1 MIYTQHIG
9 KLTGHAAP
17 VYALEK
23 GRLPHTIFSGG
34 GDNIVAEWNLKTME
48 PEKFQVKLNFT
59 VYSICHIPEENLL
72 LIGNA
77 VGGIHVID
85 LEKRE
90 EIRYFTVQK
99 KAIFS
104 LKYSSKTGHFYALSA
119 GGVMTV
125 WQLEE
130 FKLLRT
136 LPLCEGKLRDMAFNS
151 DHSLIAIACGDSRI
165 RVMDTSFYNELYTL
179 EGHELS
185 VNTVIFHPTKP
196 LLISGGRDAH
206 LRFYNTDQGF
216 ELVRSI
222 PAHNFAI
229 YSLQFSPNGKFMA
242 SASRDKTL
250 KIWPTEDFDSP
261 VRLDHKKEGHHHSV
275 NALLWTEFEDTLV
288 STGDDKT
295 LRLWKVDVK

>member
-17 VYALEK
+17 IYALEK
-23 GRLPHTIFSGG
+23 GRKPNTIFSGG
-34 GDNIVAEWNLKTME
+34 GDNIVAEWNIETME

-59 VYSICHIPEENLL
+59 VYSICHIPEKNLL

-85 LEKRE
+85 LEQKA

-99 KAIFS
+99 KSIFS
-104 LKYSSKTGHFYALSA
+104 LKYSSITGHFYALSA

-125 WQLEE
+125 WQLDG

-136 LPLCEGKLRDMAFNS
+136 LPLCDGKLRDLAFNEG
-151 DHSLIAIACGDSRI
+151 HKLIAIACGDARI
-165 RVMDTSFYNELYTL
+165 RIFDTEFYNELYTL

-185 VNTVIFHPTKP
+185 VNAVAFHPSKK
-196 LLISGGRDAH
+196 LLISGGRDAYI
-206 LRFYNTDQGF
+206 RFYNVENGF

-229 YSLQFSPNGKFMA
+229 YSLAFSPDGKYMA

-250 KIWPTEDFDSP
+250 KIWSATDFDTP
-261 VRLDHKKEGHHHSV
+261 VRLDYKNEGHRHSV
-275 NALLWTEFEDTLV
+275 NALFWSDFEDTLI

-295 LRLWKVDVK
+295 LRTWKIEKR